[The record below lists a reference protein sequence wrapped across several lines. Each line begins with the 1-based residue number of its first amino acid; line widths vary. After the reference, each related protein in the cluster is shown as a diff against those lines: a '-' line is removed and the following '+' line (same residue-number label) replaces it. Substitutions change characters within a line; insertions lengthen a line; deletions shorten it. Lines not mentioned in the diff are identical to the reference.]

1 MPRAKFTSSDGREI
15 EIEYDQ
21 FGDPSNPTL
30 LLVMGYTAQMVQWE
44 EDFCRMFVDRGYR
57 VVRFDNRDCGL
68 STHLDGVTVEVDKV
82 VAAALMEQPV
92 PAVPYTLS
100 DMASDSVA
108 LLDHLGIDSA
118 HVLGA
123 SMGGMI
129 AQTIAIEHPARVKTL
144 ISVMSQPGDPTVGQ
158 PEPEAATVL
167 LTPPPS
173 SREGYIAHSV
183 KWQVWHSKKYRSDE
197 LSFAAAARDYDRAF
211 YPEGSPRQLAAI
223 YASGS
228 RVEQLSQMK
237 IPTLVIHGTDDTL
250 ITPSGGVRTAE
261 VIPGARLVMF
271 EDMGHDI
278 PRPLWPRFVE
288 EVVGHMSKVK

>member
-1 MPRAKFTSSDGREI
+1 MPKARFTSSDGRAI
-15 EIEYDQ
+15 KLEYDE
-21 FGDPSNPTL
+21 FGRASDPVL

-44 EDFCRMFVDRGYR
+44 EDFCKLFVDRGYR

-68 STHLDGVTVEVDKV
+68 STRLDGVTVDVDKV
-82 VAAALMEQPV
+82 IAAALLEEPV
-92 PAVPYTLS
+92 PPVPYTLS
-100 DMASDSVA
+100 DMAFDAVS
-108 LLDHLGIDSA
+108 LLDHLGVESA

-129 AQTIAIEHPARVKTL
+129 AQTIAIEHPSRVKTL

-158 PEPEAATVL
+158 PDPEAATVL

-183 KWQVWHSKKYRSDE
+183 KWQIWQSKKYRSDE
-197 LSFAAAARDYDRAF
+197 NSHRAAERDYDRGF
-211 YPEGSPRQLAAI
+211 YPEGAPRQLAAI

-237 IPTLVIHGTDDTL
+237 IPTLVIHGNDDTL
-250 ITPSGGVRTAE
+250 ITTSGGIRTAE
-261 VIPGARLVMF
+261 VIPGARLLLVD
-271 EDMGHDI
+271 DMGHDL
-278 PRPLWPRFVE
+278 PRPLWPMFVD
-288 EVVGHMSKVK
+288 EVVGHMSQVQ